1 MNTENPSSTAGCA
14 RLAALTLL
22 LALPAVVSAATDS
35 PEDSPQATSTS
46 VYADAIGSARFERSA
61 IKVEQGHTVESG
73 NLYTR
78 DGETGSLVV
87 VRSPDGAVIARID
100 EPGKRGLLRV
110 DAQGLASFTP
120 ASTNDSRESDAV
132 ETQEPMG
139 RDVTISGEHRYIDL
153 LMAFS
158 DYALSKMSVDPL
170 AFAFLQVE
178 ELNLRLRNSLVT
190 NVSLRLAAVNI
201 FDVPY
206 DTSIQGLASWQ
217 GLLSPYRS
225 LYKTDLNAAYGGWE
239 GGTAGRGYQPGYSS
253 VLGWTTSGSDTF
265 GHELA
270 HNAGGKHCWDQ
281 DGRDYNFGHD
291 NGKTKTSLCYGNRA
305 PYFSN
310 PAVRDAHG
318 LPLGNAQTAD
328 MARVWRE
335 NTARLTG
342 YNPELAGL
350 RMLVVSGNEDQV
362 ATYIRVPGIERLYRG
377 GVVALSQ
384 SVGPIE
390 LAPGTDE
397 KFTMLN
403 AKLLNAAGS
412 EVLVKL
418 RGTRVEEAQLGWR
431 EHMNSNR
438 YLGLLSSPLGLEIQY
453 DARDNEAL
461 PVGYYNGLLKLE
473 ARRIDSDWTQPIN
486 VIVSV
491 RKK

>member
-1 MNTENPSSTAGCA
+1 MNAAASSSMAGRF
-14 RLAALTLL
+14 RLAALTLAI
-22 LALPAVVSAATDS
+22 ALPALVNAATDT
-35 PEDSPQATSTS
+35 PEGSPQATSAS
-46 VYADAIGSARFERSA
+46 VYADAIGSSRFKRSK
-61 IKVEQGHTVESG
+61 IRVEQGYTVESG

-78 DGETGSLVV
+78 DRDTGSLVV
-87 VRSPDGAVIARID
+87 VRSPDGAITAIVD
-100 EPGKRGLLRV
+100 EPGKRGLLVV
-110 DAQGLASFTP
+110 DAQGK
-120 ASTNDSRESDAV
+120 STF
-132 ETQEPMG
+132 TQEPPNDYMTP
-139 RDVTISGEHRYIDL
+139 DTVEMSETSVPAVDNSKAGEPRYIDML
-153 LMAFS
+153 VAYTA
-158 DYALSKMSVDPL
+158 YALGRLNTDPI
-170 AFAFLQVE
+170 AFALAQLE
-178 ELNLRLRNSLVT
+178 SANLGLRNSRVENL
-190 NVSLRLAAVNI
+190 SLRLAAVNV
-201 FDVPY
+201 FDVAH
-206 DTSIQGLASWQ
+206 DTSSQGLRAWQ
-217 GLLSPYRS
+217 DMLAPYRA
-225 LYKTDLNAAYGGWE
+225 LYSTDVSAAYSVAAGAGGR
-239 GGTAGRGYQPGYSS
+239 AYAPGYTS
-253 VLGWTTSGSDTF
+253 VNNWAQPAAF
-265 GHELA
+265 RHEVG
-270 HNAGGKHCWDQ
+270 HNAGGIHCNDN
-281 DGRDYNFGHD
+281 RSKYNFGYN
-291 NGKTKTSLCYGNRA
+291 NGKSSTYLCGNNV
-305 PYFSN
+305 PYYST
-310 PAVRDAHG
+310 PAINDAHG
-318 LPLGNAQTAD
+318 LPMGNAQTAD

-418 RGTRVEEAQLGWR
+418 RGARVEEAQLGWR

-486 VIVSV
+486 IIVSV